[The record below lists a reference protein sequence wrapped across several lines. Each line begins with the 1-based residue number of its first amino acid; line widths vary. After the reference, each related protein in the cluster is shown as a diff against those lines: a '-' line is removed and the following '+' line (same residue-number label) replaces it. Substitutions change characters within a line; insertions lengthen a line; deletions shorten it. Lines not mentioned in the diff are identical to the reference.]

1 MEAAR
6 LAHDDGNVTAS
17 IAAHDAKAGAAKEDH
32 GGAGSEHVKSI
43 VFGGLDGIITTFAI
57 IASVVGADYSIQ
69 VVVITG
75 FSKLLGDSL
84 AMGIGDAVSESAEHD
99 HIRGEHAREGWE
111 YDNYRKGEVDEM
123 VEIYKSKGFSEE
135 EATTVI
141 NTMTKKPE
149 YRAYFLEHMCQQE
162 LGLTLPPD
170 DKLMPVKAGFVM
182 WLSFMFFGSLPLWPY
197 CIFLGIHWGTV
208 PDDWATDLP
217 YPNPYQWDQF
227 GISIAITVLCLFALG
242 MLQGKILRQNML
254 KDGLSMTINGVIAAA
269 VSYGVGYGLSEAIPC
284 G

>member
-1 MEAAR
+1 M
-6 LAHDDGNVTAS
+6 
-17 IAAHDAKAGAAKEDH
+17 
-32 GGAGSEHVKSI
+32 
-43 VFGGLDGIITTFAI
+43 
-57 IASVVGADYSIQ
+57 
-69 VVVITG
+69 VITG

-111 YDNYRKGEVDEM
+111 FDNYRKGEVDEM

-197 CIFLGIHWGTV
+197 CIFLGVNWGTA

-217 YPNPYQWDQF
+217 YPNPYRWQQF
-227 GISIAITVLCLFALG
+227 GISIAITVLCLFMLG
-242 MLQGKILRQNML
+242 VLQAKILRQNML
-254 KDGLSMTINGVIAAA
+254 KDGACAVGWGAEERACEGLWSESTWSRSPPFPPPSLGLMMTLNGVIAAA
-269 VSYGVGYGLSEAIPC
+269 VSYGVGYGLSAAIPC